1 MQIETIIEYKPETDI
16 AFLFED
22 EIFDMIKKQVKN
34 GYHNLK
40 DLKEKLPTSIP
51 YSLIRIAAAKLKYSN
66 LS

>member
-16 AFLFED
+16 GFLFED
-22 EIFDMIKKQVKN
+22 EIFEMIKKQAEI

-40 DLKEKLPTSIP
+40 DIKEKLPASVP
-51 YSLIRIAAAKLKYSN
+51 YSLIRIAAAKLKHTN